1 MRFLV
6 DTNLPPTVATIIAS
20 LGHDAWHTSG
30 VGLERAKD
38 REIWQHAK
46 SNELCIVTK
55 DEDFVLLKAA
65 DPDGPCVVWVRIGN
79 AIRRVIE
86 KRISA
91 AWPSVMARLDQG
103 DSVVELR
110 EG

>member
-6 DTNLPPTVATIIAS
+6 DTNLPPSVARRLGS
-20 LGHDAWHTSG
+20 LGHDAQHTSD

-46 SNELCIVTK
+46 SGDLCIVTK
-55 DEDFVLLKAA
+55 DEDFVLLRAS
-65 DPDGPCVVWVRIGN
+65 DPGGPCVVWVRIGN
-79 AIRRVIE
+79 AIRRIIE
-86 KRISA
+86 TRISA
-91 AWPSVMARLDQG
+91 AWPTIVSKLSQG

-110 EG
+110 